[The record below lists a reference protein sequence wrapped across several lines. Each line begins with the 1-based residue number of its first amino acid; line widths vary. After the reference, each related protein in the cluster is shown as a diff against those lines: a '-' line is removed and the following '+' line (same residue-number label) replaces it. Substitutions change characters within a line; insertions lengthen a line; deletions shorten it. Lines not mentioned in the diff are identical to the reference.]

1 VPQIGGEAVNAVKRD
16 TGATLVSGRLWRA
29 VCGFFALALVVMP
42 LGRAAAQEVS
52 SQDKAALEAQKE
64 ALF

>member
-1 VPQIGGEAVNAVKRD
+1 VNAVKRD
-16 TGATLVSGRLWRA
+16 TGATLVSGRLLRA

-64 ALF
+64 ALVPADVS